1 MKECATKAFLGD
13 WAWGYPALCPSRKV
27 QEREGVSEPAGEINS
42 LDSVDELWVWH
53 PCGFGKL
60 GQCVQKL
67 TLQWTW
73 LWELGLGFWSWGSRA
88 GWEQS
93 SDPRFPAPSSWL
105 EGEITLHTLERL
117 LGEGAHLGDS
127 RALLT
132 VKGREEETVSA
143 PSPYKRWL
151 PEVSI
156 SFPGELLCLKRRVS
170 YTNKVIWE

>member
-1 MKECATKAFLGD
+1 MCAKAH
-13 WAWGYPALCPSRKV
+13 PAVNLAVRTGVGVLVLRLPSRM
-27 QEREGVSEPAGEINS
+27 GA
-42 LDSVDELWVWH
+42 
-53 PCGFGKL
+53 
-60 GQCVQKL
+60 
-67 TLQWTW
+67 
-73 LWELGLGFWSWGSRA
+73 
-88 GWEQS
+88 
-93 SDPRFPAPSSWL
+93 DPRFPAPSSWL

-170 YTNKVIWE
+170 YTNKVI